1 MQAYNEKLTRAQVA
15 KVLRRA
21 AAISE
26 LARELGKHRNS
37 VSDVLRGKM
46 TSASI
51 LAAAEAKAREILA
64 SEAAQ

>member
-1 MQAYNEKLTRAQVA
+1 MQAYNEKMTRAQVA

-51 LAAAEAKAREILA
+51 MAAAEAKAREILA